1 MLVGNYDV
9 VAIMPS
15 TTWTPGGMIPMTIV
29 HRISKYYTVDP
40 KCFNLDG
47 FIALKYHSVFREVF
61 SSFFFSYKVI
71 HVDNITQKN
80 VTTVH
85 IYTEIT
91 EIHSYLV
98 VASFSPFFQSQ
109 NTMAWLS
116 SSPTDAKHFPSAV
129 QKQHNVKTCY
139 INWYFKMWKRHIV
152 PIPPKVILHLQCV
165 MKGTEGGE
173 CQKGVF
179 ILCRGYLRHMQRQM
193 LRGRH
198 LLILLMRQKSWK

>member
-109 NTMAWLS
+109 NTMA
-116 SSPTDAKHFPSAV
+116 
-129 QKQHNVKTCY
+129 
-139 INWYFKMWKRHIV
+139 
-152 PIPPKVILHLQCV
+152 
-165 MKGTEGGE
+165 
-173 CQKGVF
+173 
-179 ILCRGYLRHMQRQM
+179 
-193 LRGRH
+193 
-198 LLILLMRQKSWK
+198 